1 MMLQRVS
8 LALIVE
14 AGGTA
19 SYGTAQVKK
28 RNLPTSTITLIKQCN
43 TLHGVYF
50 LFDRAKISISPAV
63 FMLS

>member
-28 RNLPTSTITLIKQCN
+28 KEMHQ
-43 TLHGVYF
+43 
-50 LFDRAKISISPAV
+50 PA
-63 FMLS
+63 L

>member
-28 RNLPTSTITLIKQCN
+28 EDI
-43 TLHGVYF
+43 YF
-50 LFDRAKISISPAV
+50 PCSPYAK
-63 FMLS
+63 LS

>member
-28 RNLPTSTITLIKQCN
+28 KRNAPTSTIILIN

-63 FMLS
+63 FTLS